1 MNETLYP
8 ATDALD
14 LARSLLAIATEACD
28 AGTMS
33 EELADSLRLAAEGLA
48 ADLAE
53 WRSQHADT
61 LSARANMAINWAL
74 IDLDAVAQFS
84 KLVACT
90 HLTDPCAVRLLT
102 IIKHTTD
109 RAAQSLVTSGV
120 RIALVPSRV

>member
-33 EELADSLRLAAEGLA
+33 GQLADSLQLAAEALA

-53 WRSQHADT
+53 WRSQQADA
-61 LSARANMAINWAL
+61 LPARTNMAINWAL

-84 KLVACT
+84 KLVACI
-90 HLTDPCAVRLLT
+90 HSTDACAVRLLT

-109 RAAQSLVTSGV
+109 RPTQNLATSGI
-120 RIALVPSRV
+120 RITLLPAMP